1 MAVKECPKCKESNKA
16 EAKTCFNCGTSLV
29 NVELKGMSEDD
40 KKSIYGNFDFALKN
54 RFCPSCE
61 KYYEKKY
68 TQCPNCGTLL
78 EEKTEKVY
86 YAVPKSSGGNIGIYI
101 LSFLI
106 PIAGLIIGAIWLA
119 NGKSDGGVCIAL
131 SIAGMIFGGIG
142 YGLLFT

>member
-29 NVELKGMSEDD
+29 NVELKGLSETD
-40 KKSIYGNFDFALKN
+40 KASQYGNITRKDRK
-54 RFCPSCE
+54 CPFCE
-61 KYYEKKY
+61 KLYDNSY
-68 TQCPNCGTLL
+68 TKCPICGTLL

-131 SIAGMIFGGIG
+131 SIAGMILGGIG
-142 YGLLFT
+142 YGLILA